1 MNLAT
6 KIIFSI
12 LCVLILFMGGLTYF
26 VTRWQR
32 SAFGKSAHHY
42 TKVLGETICD
52 SIAIEMEL
60 GRSDFVQGTLERIKQ
75 GSPQIRTLRILDQ
88 QGQILR
94 SVNPEEVGK
103 RIDPT
108 LLKSHLRDVSAV
120 FEHRAYGE
128 PVLSFIKPFLNRP
141 QCQRCH
147 DPKENIN
154 GILDLDVSIK
164 PIEELVSSTRRLVL
178 EGAGITLLTVVGLI
192 FLITSIWVRAPLS
205 KVTNA
210 MKRVEE
216 GNLDARVNLI
226 SRDELGRVAQTFN
239 SMVESLRKN
248 KEDLEILHQREL
260 ERTQRMATLGEMAEA
275 IAHEIRNP
283 IAGVSASIKIIREE
297 LKKDDPR
304 AEVFDEIYF
313 QIDRIEKIVSNLLQ
327 FARKSTPQFS
337 FFYIHGLIEKTLQ
350 LFSFQFQKQQ
360 INIDKEFQSDL
371 PCIYSDPEHIQSVL
385 MNLILNAIQAMTGGG
400 KLTVKTF
407 FKPEDEMVHLMITDT
422 GKGIS
427 GESLSKIF
435 KPFYSTKAKG
445 AGLGLAI
452 VEKIVQEHGGKVAIS
467 SKAEV
472 GTAVEISLPT
482 KPPSNDRKV
491 GSAC

>member
-6 KIIFSI
+6 KIILSI

-26 VTRWQR
+26 ITRWQK
-32 SAFGKSAHHY
+32 ATFAKSAHHY

-75 GSPQIRTLRILDQ
+75 GSLQIRTLRILDQ

-154 GILDLDVSIK
+154 GILDLEVSIK
-164 PIEELVSSTRRLVL
+164 PIEELVSSTRRFVL
-178 EGAGITLLTVVGLI
+178 EGAGITLLMVVGLI
-192 FLITSIWVRAPLS
+192 FLITSIWIRAPLS

-216 GNLDARVNLI
+216 GDLEARVHLT
-226 SRDELGRVAQTFN
+226 SQDELGRVAQTFN
-239 SMVESLRKN
+239 SMVETIQKN
-248 KEDLEILHQREL
+248 KKDLEILHQREL
-260 ERTQRMATLGEMAEA
+260 ERTQRMATLGELAEA
-275 IAHEIRNP
+275 VAHEIRNP
-283 IAGVSASIKIIREE
+283 LAGVSAAAKLICEG
-297 LKKDDPR
+297 LKKDDPH
-304 AEVFDEIYF
+304 AKVFEEIHS
-313 QIDRIEKIVSNLLQ
+313 QADRIEKIVSNLLQ
-327 FARKSTPQFS
+327 FARKTTPQYS
-337 FFYIHGLIEKTLQ
+337 LLDVEEIIERTLQ
-350 LFSFQFQKQQ
+350 LFSFQFQNQR
-360 INIDKEFQSDL
+360 IHVEREFQSNL
-371 PCIYSDPEHIQSVL
+371 PRIYGDPNQTQQVL
-385 MNLILNAIQAMTGGG
+385 MNIILNAIQAMPKGGQ
-400 KLTVKTF
+400 VQFKTSF
-407 FKPEDEMVHLMITDT
+407 LPGDGMVHLTIADT
-422 GKGIS
+422 GKGIP
-427 GESLSKIF
+427 EEDLPKVF
-435 KPFYSTKAKG
+435 KPFYSTEAKG

-467 SKAEV
+467 SEAEA
-472 GTAVEISLPT
+472 GTTVEISLPT
-482 KPPSNDRKV
+482 KPPSADR
-491 GSAC
+491 